1 MSDPNAWQL
10 PTYYSRNT
18 HFKLALPFER
28 SHSIGH
34 NYSQCYQDMFVLGV
48 LNGKNGGTYLEIGSG
63 DPWVSNNTALLE
75 QFGWKGISVE
85 INPKDVNKF
94 NRQRKNLVA
103 EGDATE
109 IDYEELFQEVGLENK
124 DFDYLQVDCEPAS
137 TTFAAL
143 KKIPHD
149 KYRFAVITYEHD
161 CYAEGDAVRDESRE
175 FLSGLGYVLVGS
187 NISVDEF
194 HPYEDWWV
202 HPELVDMERVEK
214 IRNDDD
220 NIKMGEKFCFGDY
233 S

>member
-1 MSDPNAWQL
+1 M
-10 PTYYSRNT
+10 
-18 HFKLALPFER
+18 
-28 SHSIGH
+28 I
-34 NYSQCYQDMFVLGV
+34 
-48 LNGKNGGTYLEIGSG
+48 
-63 DPWVSNNTALLE
+63 
-75 QFGWKGISVE
+75 
-85 INPKDVNKF
+85 
-94 NRQRKNLVA
+94 
-103 EGDATE
+103 
-109 IDYEELFQEVGLENK
+109 
-124 DFDYLQVDCEPAS
+124 
-137 TTFAAL
+137 
-143 KKIPHD
+143 
-149 KYRFAVITYEHD
+149 RFAVITYEHD